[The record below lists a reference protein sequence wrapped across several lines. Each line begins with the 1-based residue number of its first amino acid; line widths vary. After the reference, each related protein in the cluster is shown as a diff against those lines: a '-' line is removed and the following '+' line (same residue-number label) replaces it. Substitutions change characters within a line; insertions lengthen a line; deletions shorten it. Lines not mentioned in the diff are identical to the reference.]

1 MSLTLPTPPRPSRR
15 GFLGITG
22 TTAAL
27 AACAASL
34 PVLGARTAE
43 YTGHR
48 FPAATHPH
56 HPTAL
61 YPEGCDDA
69 AEPLNAGVRCGADRT
84 EA

>member
-1 MSLTLPTPPRPSRR
+1 MSPTPPRPNRR

-27 AACAASL
+27 AACAAAL
-34 PVLGARTAE
+34 PTLGALTAGPA
-43 YTGHR
+43 GHR

-61 YPEGCDDA
+61 YPEDCDDDT
-69 AEPLNAGVRCGADRT
+69 EPLNAGVRCGADPT
-84 EA
+84 EVR